1 MKKVIVLF
9 IFILHS
15 FFYAQSKD
23 IDCKIKFVDGKELN
37 AKVRFRVSMFYENEI
52 YENSITQ
59 KNVIFVNEKGKK
71 EKHLFNEFKSTNLN
85 TFLLVD
91 CNKITQRFAEIRHL
105 FNLV

>member
-59 KNVIFVNEKGKK
+59 KM
-71 EKHLFNEFKSTNLN
+71 
-85 TFLLVD
+85 
-91 CNKITQRFAEIRHL
+91 
-105 FNLV
+105 

>member
-52 YENSITQ
+52 YEN
-59 KNVIFVNEKGKK
+59 
-71 EKHLFNEFKSTNLN
+71 
-85 TFLLVD
+85 
-91 CNKITQRFAEIRHL
+91 
-105 FNLV
+105 